1 MKVIEHGQGN
11 RVKCPSCDSVLEFE
25 PSDVARKQ
33 TGIYHDEGELIFSY
47 SIQCSACRHSVAI
60 SYMNPAM
67 LSRVDQIHKDRAK
80 FDSDL

>member
-33 TGIYHDEGELIFSY
+33 TGIDHDEGERFFSY
-47 SIQCSACRHSVAI
+47 SIQCSVCGDSVGI
-60 SYMNPAM
+60 SKMTPAM
-67 LSRVDQIHKDRAK
+67 LARVDQIHKDRAK